1 MNIKK
6 YLAPDMRAALRMA
19 RDDLGT
25 EAVMLS
31 NRRVG
36 EQVEVVVA
44 SDTPD
49 AATLTQWAVSS
60 AVGPAP
66 PAPSTPLRDAGINS
80 ELLTLRRLLENQISQ
95 LSWNDLTRRAPL
107 AAEVLRSLSELGF
120 ARDVCAAVV
129 EALPNDIDYGK
140 ARRLAM
146 ARLTD
151 QLQVTGERWMEFG
164 GRVAL
169 VGATGAGKTTT
180 IGKLAARWVRQHGN
194 NDVALIS
201 ADSRRLGAH
210 AQLAQ
215 VGRLL
220 GVPTFTIEQLEDLPA
235 LLARL
240 AATRFV
246 LIDTA
251 GMGGRDPLWSE
262 SLRHLKMASPAI
274 EIVLTIA
281 ANSHAANADAAISLS
296 GAACFAAC
304 VLTKL
309 DESTTLGGSLST
321 IMRAKLPVSYVCN
334 GHRASLDI
342 RPARAFDLIALA
354 ADAAEASGSSADE
367 DMLRHRFAGV
377 AHARA

>member
-19 RDDLGT
+19 RDELGS

-49 AATLTQWAVSS
+49 EATLTQWAASS

-66 PAPSTPLRDAGINS
+66 PAPSTPLRDAGING

-164 GRVAL
+164 GRIAL
-169 VGATGAGKTTT
+169 VGADRKS
-180 IGKLAARWVRQHGN
+180 V
-194 NDVALIS
+194 V
-201 ADSRRLGAH
+201 
-210 AQLAQ
+210 
-215 VGRLL
+215 
-220 GVPTFTIEQLEDLPA
+220 
-235 LLARL
+235 
-240 AATRFV
+240 
-246 LIDTA
+246 
-251 GMGGRDPLWSE
+251 
-262 SLRHLKMASPAI
+262 
-274 EIVLTIA
+274 
-281 ANSHAANADAAISLS
+281 
-296 GAACFAAC
+296 
-304 VLTKL
+304 
-309 DESTTLGGSLST
+309 
-321 IMRAKLPVSYVCN
+321 
-334 GHRASLDI
+334 
-342 RPARAFDLIALA
+342 
-354 ADAAEASGSSADE
+354 
-367 DMLRHRFAGV
+367 
-377 AHARA
+377 

>member
-19 RDDLGT
+19 RDDLGS

-36 EQVEVVVA
+36 TQVEVVVA
-44 SDTPD
+44 SDTSD
-49 AATLTQWAVSS
+49 AATLPQSTTSTANGLKQQVL
-60 AVGPAP
+60 
-66 PAPSTPLRDAGINS
+66 STPPRDAGIDS
-80 ELLTLRRLLENQISQ
+80 ELQTLRRMLENQIAH

-120 ARDVCAAVV
+120 ARDVCVAAVDS
-129 EALPNDIDYGK
+129 LPSDIDYSK

-169 VGATGAGKTTT
+169 AGATGAGKTTT
-180 IGKLAARWVRQHGN
+180 IGKLAARWVRQHGSK
-194 NDVALIS
+194 DIALIS

-220 GVPTFTIEQLEDLPA
+220 GVATFTIEQLEDLPA
-235 LLARL
+235 LLVRL
-240 AATRFV
+240 AATRLV

-251 GMGGRDPLWSE
+251 GMGGRDSLWGE
-262 SLRHLKMASPAI
+262 SLRQLKSASPAM

-281 ANSHAANADAAISLS
+281 ANSHAANTDAALSLG

-309 DESTTLGGSLST
+309 DESSTLGGSLSS

-342 RPARAFDLIALA
+342 RAARAFDLIALA

-377 AHARA
+377 ADARA